1 MVIPRL
7 SVGSGYG
14 VTIYI
19 DNRSWMHISQIQL
32 ILIYGHSA
40 LSRMHIGY
48 QMVLRNYNT
57 FHRSNTNISS
67 AIAASL
73 SNW

>member
-7 SVGSGYG
+7 SVDSGYG

-32 ILIYGHSA
+32 ILIYGHNA
-40 LSRMHIGY
+40 LSRMRIGY
-48 QMVLRNYNT
+48 QMVLRNDT
-57 FHRSNTNISS
+57 FHRLNTNISS